1 MAIREDPEGVEL
13 KTVLKHA
20 TFTHKEVV
28 EVGCGDGRL
37 TFKFADMAKSV
48 VALDPVAGD
57 ISKATE
63 SMPKEILSR
72 LDFLIGTGEKLP
84 FSDASFDVVFFTWSL
99 CAMSSEAHMKEA
111 LDEAWRVLR
120 PKGLVLNLQP
130 SLQQPFHWGD
140 VTYLVTKNPAH
151 LVDGDVGM
159 DAFNSRY
166 AIKRAALIEEKFGLT
181 AEEEFTGNIYF
192 DTVEE
197 AVDAINQP
205 WKNEYERLDYGTK
218 REIHRRLRSRH
229 TPEGVRVQVNGV
241 LTVLRKLQPG

>member
-13 KTVLKHA
+13 QTVLKHA
-20 TFTHKEVV
+20 RFTGKEVL

-63 SMPKEILSR
+63 SMPKEL
-72 LDFLIGTGEKLP
+72 LPKVNFLIGRGEKLP
-84 FSDASFDVVFFTWSL
+84 FPNASFDVVFFTWSL
-99 CAMSSEAHMKEA
+99 CAMSSETHMEEA
-111 LDEAWRVLR
+111 LDEARRVLR
-120 PKGLVLNLQP
+120 PGGLVLNLQP

-140 VTYLVTKNPAH
+140 VTYLVTKDPAH
-151 LVDGDVGM
+151 LVDGDVRM

-166 AIKRAALIEEKFGLT
+166 AIKRAALIEERFHLI

-192 DTVEE
+192 DTIEE
-197 AVDAINQP
+197 AVEAINEP
-205 WKNEYERLDYGTK
+205 WKNEYDRLDEETK
-218 REIHRRLRSRH
+218 LEIRRRLRSRH

-241 LTVLRKLQPG
+241 VTVLRKLQPG